1 MGWNG
6 FSRKTRTDLIR
17 GALLIGLG
25 SALAVWFTAAPPDAD
40 PLGDALQTSKIYRR
54 TLETYGG
61 TANVAAAEFMDWF
74 RGFWHGRALA
84 VTLVV
89 LTLAAV
95 LLVHLLRDP
104 RD

>member
-17 GALLIGLG
+17 GTLLVGLG

-74 RGFWHGRALA
+74 RGLWHGRGSHLPGLPAAGVPHSGSRLA
-84 VTLVV
+84 
-89 LTLAAV
+89 
-95 LLVHLLRDP
+95 RD
-104 RD
+104 